1 MFQIFR
7 RGSDRVTDLSWD
19 ALKKEVTLAVENEVA
34 YSDVFKDFSGQYE
47 KLEVL
52 I

>member
-34 YSDVFKDFSGQYE
+34 YSDVFKGFDILRD